1 VDSGDTET
9 LEEGYA
15 YAMEP
20 FGSIHGNG
28 RIVNAG
34 QVEIF
39 EVNAQGGVR
48 NPNARKVLEFC
59 TQNYDGLPFAER
71 WLERDL
77 DMSEFSRKTA
87 MRELVKYGALEAHGV
102 LKEKKG
108 AIVAQFET
116 TMLINKGKVLRLV

>member
-1 VDSGDTET
+1 
-9 LEEGYA
+9 
-15 YAMEP
+15 
-20 FGSIHGNG
+20 
-28 RIVNAG
+28 
-34 QVEIF
+34 
-39 EVNAQGGVR
+39 
-48 NPNARKVLEFC
+48 LEFC